1 MVTVTR
7 ILVSLLS
14 LLSGCLT
21 FDMPNL
27 RMLQGKERSVIC
39 LQHSGQGCSRYLRK
53 ADSFSFREILGRTL
67 LTFQRPRLDLI
78 YRDYQYPP
86 DRSASR
92 PMVVFD
98 GRVYPLS
105 R

>member
-27 RMLQGKERSVIC
+27 RMLQGKE
-39 LQHSGQGCSRYLRK
+39 
-53 ADSFSFREILGRTL
+53 REILGRTL